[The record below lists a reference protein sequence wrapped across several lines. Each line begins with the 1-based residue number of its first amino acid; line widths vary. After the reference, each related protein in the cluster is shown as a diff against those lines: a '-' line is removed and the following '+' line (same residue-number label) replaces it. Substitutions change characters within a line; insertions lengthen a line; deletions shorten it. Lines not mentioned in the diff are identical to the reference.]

1 MNDPALILSELT
13 PENSGDWRRVG
24 DMMRRLN
31 QISEVSAD
39 GRPWHDVMLEALS
52 AHGNQMSSGHLH
64 RIRRAFHFLHDG
76 MAERGIPKERAGLA
90 KISSLDQAERLF
102 QLDREAGLDALEACL
117 DIKKPA
123 TKADI
128 QQRYEEYLA
137 AHPEKK
143 TPMQA
148 AWDRRRSKQD
158 TQTCQVDGKHE
169 LDETMTDVAAALRRI
184 AQYVTDLE
192 TAAQK
197 DAATIA
203 TLQQEISDINAELI
217 DTKQL
222 LQILSEEY
230 SDTQQRRGS
239 GRE

>member
-1 MNDPALILSELT
+1 MDDPAVILSELT
-13 PENSGDWRRVG
+13 PENSGDWQRVG

-31 QISEVSAD
+31 QISEVSTD
-39 GRPWHDVMLEALS
+39 GRPWHDIMLEMLA
-52 AHGNQMSSGHLH
+52 ANGQPMSSGHLH
-64 RIRRAFHFLHDG
+64 RIRRAFHLLTEG

-123 TKADI
+123 TKLDI
-128 QQRYEEYLA
+128 QKRYEDYLA

-158 TQTCQVDGKHE
+158 TPVEVDAAHVAKAE
-169 LDETMTDVAAALRRI
+169 ATTIATMLRTI
-184 AQYVTDLE
+184 SDYVTDLE
-192 TAAQK
+192 TASRR
-197 DAATIA
+197 DAEKI
-203 TLQQEISDINAELI
+203 AELEQEVL
-217 DTKQL
+217 DVRSELTRTKQQ
-222 LQILSEEY
+222 LQILSEEFKAMEK
-230 SDTQQRRGS
+230 RRAAGYD
-239 GRE
+239 

>member
-1 MNDPALILSELT
+1 MGDPALILSELT
-13 PENSGDWRRVG
+13 PENSGDWQRVG
-24 DMMRRLN
+24 DMIRRLN

-39 GRPWHDVMLEALS
+39 GRPWHDVMLEALA
-52 AHGNQMSSGHLH
+52 AHGQQMSSGHLH
-64 RIRRAFHFLHDG
+64 RIRRAFHFLEEG
-76 MAERGIPKERAGLA
+76 MIERGIPKERAGLA

-128 QQRYEEYLA
+128 QKRYEDFHA
-137 AHPEKK
+137 AHPDKK

-158 TQTCQVDGKHE
+158 QPACEVDDARIV
-169 LDETMTDVAAALRRI
+169 DENATDVAATLRGI
-184 AQYVTDLE
+184 AKYVTDLE

-203 TLQQEISDINAELI
+203 ALKQEISDISAELWC
-217 DTKQL
+217 TKQE

-230 SDTQQRRGS
+230 NDIQKKRAAGWD
-239 GRE
+239 

>member
-1 MNDPALILSELT
+1 MDDPALILSELT
-13 PENSGDWRRVG
+13 PENSGDWQRVG
-24 DMMRRLN
+24 EMMRRLN

-39 GRPWHDVMLEALS
+39 GRSWHDVMLEALA
-52 AHGNQMSSGHLH
+52 AHGHQISSGHLH
-64 RIRRAFHFLHDG
+64 RIRRAFHFLEEG
-76 MAERGIPKERAGLA
+76 MTERGVPKERAGLA

-128 QQRYEEYLA
+128 QQRYEDYLA

-158 TQTCQVDGKHE
+158 TQACQVDDKQE
-169 LDETMTDVAAALRRI
+169 LDETMTDVGAALRRI

-203 TLQQEISDINAELI
+203 ALQQEIFTINAELMA
-217 DTKQL
+217 TKQI
-222 LQILSEEY
+222 LQSISEEH
-230 SDTQQRRGS
+230 SDIQHRKAGS
-239 GRE
+239 RE